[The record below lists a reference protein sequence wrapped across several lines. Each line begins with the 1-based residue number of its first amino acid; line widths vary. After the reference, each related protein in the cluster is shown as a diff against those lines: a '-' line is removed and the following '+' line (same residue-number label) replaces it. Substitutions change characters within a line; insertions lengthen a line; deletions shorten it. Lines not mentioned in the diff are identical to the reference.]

1 MKINWKLRLAN
12 KTTLTALIAC
22 IVAFIYQLMGIIG
35 IIPSI
40 AENDILTLAGVIINI
55 LVALGIV
62 VDPTTS
68 GVSDSNKALE
78 YDRPRKDR

>member
-1 MKINWKLRLAN
+1 MRINWKLRLAN

-35 IIPSI
+35 IVPSI

-55 LVALGIV
+55 LVALGVV

-68 GVSDSNKALE
+68 GVSDSTRAMTYEK
-78 YDRPRKDR
+78 PRKEI